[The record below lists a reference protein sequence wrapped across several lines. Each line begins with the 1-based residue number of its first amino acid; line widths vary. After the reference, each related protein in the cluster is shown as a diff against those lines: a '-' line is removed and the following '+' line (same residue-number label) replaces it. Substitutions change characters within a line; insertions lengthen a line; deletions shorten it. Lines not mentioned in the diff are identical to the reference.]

1 MTSAQTEP
9 LWQPDEERIATA
21 AVTRFQSWAAEHHG
35 APAEGG
41 YPALHRW
48 SVEELE
54 AFWRAVVEWFD
65 IRFSTPYERV
75 LGDRSMPGAD
85 WFPGAALNYAE
96 HALRAADERPHDTAL
111 LHVDET
117 HEPTPVTWAEL
128 RRQVAISTASAVSV
142 SSVPSAAVTTT

>member
-85 WFPGAALNYAE
+85 WFPGATSTTPSTPCAPPTSAPTT
-96 HALRAADERPHDTAL
+96 RPCSMWTRHMS
-111 LHVDET
+111 
-117 HEPTPVTWAEL
+117 PP
-128 RRQVAISTASAVSV
+128 R
-142 SSVPSAAVTTT
+142 

>member
-1 MTSAQTEP
+1 MTSPQTEP
-9 LWQPDEERIATA
+9 LWQPDDERIASA

-54 AFWRAVVEWFD
+54 AFWQAVAEWFD
-65 IRFSTPYERV
+65 LRFSTPYERV
-75 LGDRSMPGAD
+75 LGDRSMPGAE
-85 WFPGAALNYAE
+85 WFPGATLNYAE

-117 HEPTPVTWAEL
+117 HGAGPCHGVA
-128 RRQVAISTASAVSV
+128 RRRR
-142 SSVPSAAVTTT
+142 AARARRS